1 MRIGNKSLIALVI
14 GVVTICFLSP
24 ASAQKTTKRD
34 AAIQDCI
41 AKVKAQYPN
50 AVGSAEPA
58 AQATRLAAYRSCMK
72 AAGQR
77 P

>member
-1 MRIGNKSLIALVI
+1 MRIGNKCLIALVV
-14 GVVTICFLSP
+14 GVVSISFLSP
-24 ASAQKTTKRD
+24 AFAQKTSKRE

-41 AKVKAQYPN
+41 AKVATQYPN

-58 AQATRLAAYRSCMK
+58 AQATRLAAYRSCMR